1 MRCSFVLIC
10 VHVQI
15 RFPEFMQFQVLC
27 ISQGPLWGIFG
38 EPSSLLEVVKD
49 FSWVP
54 SRNCLPT
61 WILFQHK
68 LRERFKRQ
76 NFRIEYFLV
85 VHDIE
90 HMNFEKAAVHVCL
103 FYLLVCFVFVCLCFY
118 VLVFSS
124 LFSMALWA
132 NGGEG
137 GSSPHFQDRF
147 CHPCSFSSEDA
158 QIQIQI
164 SFPTSIC
171 CKYKYLFRQVFTCGQ
186 IFHTS
191 GVSFGNTAMQILK

>member
-27 ISQGPLWGIFG
+27 IKPGSALRHIWRAELPVRSCKGFQLGPI
-38 EPSSLLEVVKD
+38 SD
-49 FSWVP
+49 
-54 SRNCLPT
+54 CLPT

-76 NFRIEYFLV
+76 NFRIEYFVV

-90 HMNFEKAAVHVCL
+90 HMNFEKAAFHVCL

-137 GSSPHFQDRF
+137 GSSPCFF
-147 CHPCSFSSEDA
+147 LFV
-158 QIQIQI
+158 
-164 SFPTSIC
+164 
-171 CKYKYLFRQVFTCGQ
+171 YLFVLFVFLCA
-186 IFHTS
+186 
-191 GVSFGNTAMQILK
+191 SFFLSL